1 VREEK
6 EEGGRKGRERQR
18 ERERGKGKKDRQAW
32 TG

>member
-18 ERERGKGKKDRQAW
+18 EREREKGKKDRQAW